1 MGGPVP
7 EIPRGRTEEAAKALS
22 NVTIPGLVIACIVSG
37 LGLFIGPGLSGPLLF
52 PWVIGYLFL
61 ALRVSYD
68 AYVIPSPLKPFP
80 FIVLGIV
87 LLNFLVQVTGGV
99 RSPLWP
105 VYFLYAVVVAA
116 FSPPRRAYG
125 MVAVILSIESANLF
139 LNGQYI
145 AGRWHVYAA
154 SGLSLAGVSAAASH
168 IMYRIRSEAEEA
180 KDAVKRMEEKAD
192 AVDPLAEPAKLEALM
207 PQSRQAANLR
217 TARDREANFAD
228 LLDMMYLI
236 IPVHTYVLFVKERRE
251 GTEMFVL
258 RACRTESKGEVVPI
272 GTALDP
278 AAGKTG
284 IDLCAER
291 LKSHYLPELAGDS
304 VPFLGYYGRDVKNSP
319 VRSAMIIPIL
329 SEDQESVVAVLS
341 ADQVATDS
349 FSSQTQERLKR
360 FSAFFLE
367 VIENSQ
373 LSLDLKTRADHFGA
387 LHAISTDLN
396 ESLKFSEIMAT
407 IIPQIKSVVPFD
419 FCACVLKNGIEGST
433 HLEFIALDGYAAGSV
448 GRTFTVEE
456 SAVVAFMFKH
466 WKETGTTTFYTRDYG
481 DRGKDIG
488 LFPFR
493 ELQKPVRSLYARLLA
508 ANDDINGVF
517 ILASLRPDAFSEY
530 DRNVLLDTLM
540 NQVAMVAN
548 NSLLHRKIEDQAM
561 TDGLTGLLN
570 HRTFMGKLAEK
581 YRELERTPR
590 PFSILLMDIDR
601 FKLVNDKYGHPVGDV
616 AIKAVARVLRETIR
630 GTDFIA
636 RHGGEE
642 FAVGMVETDSRG
654 AEQMAERV
662 RSIMEKTMITRV
674 HDGELRCTLS
684 IGVVSFL
691 EDTETV
697 ADLVTMADKALYHA
711 KQSGRNRVSLYR
723 DSLNNPAQPVQ
734 S

>member
-1 MGGPVP
+1 
-7 EIPRGRTEEAAKALS
+7 LS
-22 NVTIPGLVIACIVSG
+22 TITTSGLAIACIVSG
-37 LGLFIGPGLSGPLLF
+37 LGLFISAGLSSPLLF

-68 AYVIPSPLKPFP
+68 AYVIPAPVKPFP

-99 RSPLWP
+99 RSYVWTA
-105 VYFLYAVVVAA
+105 YFLYAVVVAA

-125 MVAVILSIESANLF
+125 MVAVVLAIESSNLF
-139 LNGQYI
+139 LTGQDI
-145 AGRWHVYAA
+145 AGRWLVYAG
-154 SGLSLAGVSAAASH
+154 SGLSLAGASAAASH
-168 IMYRIRSEAEEA
+168 IMYRIRSEAEQA

-228 LLDMMYLI
+228 LLDMMHLI

-258 RACRTESKGEVVPI
+258 RACRTESKGDVVPS

-284 IDLCAER
+284 INLCAER
-291 LKSHYLPELAGDS
+291 LKTHYLPELAGDS
-304 VPFLGYYGRDVKNSP
+304 IHFLGYYSRDMKNSQ

-329 SEDQESVVAVLS
+329 SKDQESVVAVLS
-341 ADQVATDS
+341 ADKVTTDS
-349 FSSQTQERLKR
+349 FDSETQEKLKR

-367 VIENSQ
+367 VIENTQ

-396 ESLKFSEIMAT
+396 ESLKFSEIMT
-407 IIPQIKSVVPFD
+407 KIIPQIKSVVPFD
-419 FCACVLKNGIEGST
+419 FCACILKSGIEGST
-433 HLEFIALDGYAAGSV
+433 HLEFIALDGYDTGSA
-448 GRTFTVEE
+448 GRTFPLEE
-456 SAVVAFMFKH
+456 SAVVSFMYKH
-466 WKETGTTTFYTRDYG
+466 WKENGTTTFYTRDYG

-493 ELQKPVRSLYARLLA
+493 ELQKPIRSLYGRLLV
-508 ANDDINGVF
+508 ANEDINGVF
-517 ILASLRPDAFSEY
+517 FLASLRPDAFPAY
-530 DRNVLLDTLM
+530 DRNVLLETLL
-540 NQVAMVAN
+540 NQVAMIAN
-548 NSLLHRKIEDQAM
+548 NSLLHQKLEDLAM

-616 AIKAVARVLRETIR
+616 AIKAVARVLQETIR
-630 GTDFIA
+630 GTDFVA
-636 RHGGEE
+636 RYGGEE
-642 FAVGMVETDSRG
+642 FAAGMVETDTRG
-654 AEQMAERV
+654 AGQMAERV
-662 RSIMEKTMITRV
+662 RSIMEKTMIARV

-684 IGVVSFL
+684 IGVVSFPN
-691 EDTETV
+691 DTRNM
-697 ADLVTMADKALYHA
+697 ADLVTLADEALYHA
-711 KQSGRNRVSLYR
+711 KRTGRNRVSLYR
-723 DSLNNPAQPVQ
+723 DTLKNPTQSVQ